1 MALIASNFSPQPCE
15 EGVIV
20 KVVREKWKIKEVRG
34 HTANFLDSKSQ

>member
-20 KVVREKWKIKEVRG
+20 KVVRERNGRSKRLEVIQLI
-34 HTANFLDSKSQ
+34 F